1 MALSGS
7 MRARRA
13 AGRSI
18 NATMMAPPATG
29 RKSGTVSMGDADTFL
44 LATALGLAGLPA
56 AGRTRT
62 SLILAASEAGM
73 PVAGV
78 LGGPGPGDSPAASRG
93 YTAAAVTGLAA
104 LLALRPGRNEAARPG
119 RRGGTVALKRLAR
132 PAPPPRHRRRNE
144 A

>member
-29 RKSGTVSMGDADTFL
+29 RKSGTVSMGDADPFL
-44 LATALGLAGLPA
+44 LATALGLARLPA

-62 SLILAASEAGM
+62 SLILAAFEAGM

-78 LGGPGPGDSPAASRG
+78 LGGPEPADSPRDFAG

-104 LLALRPGRNEAARPG
+104 LL
-119 RRGGTVALKRLAR
+119 
-132 PAPPPRHRRRNE
+132 
-144 A
+144 